1 MKEKLENGNISSE
14 QTSNPKKEEGNKL
27 KRIIVAIGK
36 KQLDRFKEKSA
47 DHFPG
52 TNEDVYSD
60 SYDWSFNPT
69 PYWTKEVD
77 YHFQKWKLYSQNR
90 YNTTKEGTAIID
102 LINVLTLLYFSE
114 FYGNYIDEAVYFGE
128 PQLGTDQVLESF
140 EGKEE

>member
-27 KRIIVAIGK
+27 KRIIIAIGK
-36 KQLDRFKEKSA
+36 KQLERFKEKSA

-69 PYWTKEVD
+69 SYWTKEVD

-90 YNTTKEGTAIID
+90 HNTAKEAVTIID

-114 FYGNYIDEAVYFGE
+114 LYETYKDDAIYFGE
-128 PQLGTDQVLESF
+128 AELGTDDALNFLERD
-140 EGKEE
+140 K